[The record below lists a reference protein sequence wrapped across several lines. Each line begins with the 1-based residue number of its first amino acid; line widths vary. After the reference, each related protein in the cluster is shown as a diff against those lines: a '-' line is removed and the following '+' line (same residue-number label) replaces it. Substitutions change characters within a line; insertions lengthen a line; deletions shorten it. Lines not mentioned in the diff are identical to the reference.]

1 MKNKNFATSILIFLA
16 LLLTFSSSGAQTP
29 AKKTADDNE
38 PIEITSDRMR
48 SENGGVKII
57 FSGNVESYRGDLKIT
72 SDIMEVYN
80 SEDKKETDEIV
91 AIGNVVIT
99 RGLKKATGDKAIY
112 LDKLQKIILTGTP
125 KATAWEEDSM
135 IEGREMI
142 FLLEKDRFVVNER
155 VRMKLY
161 PKDEKKAP
169 EKKSKQITNKPS
181 TQKKQIG
188 RPKS

>member
-1 MKNKNFATSILIFLA
+1 MQNKNFAISILIFIA
-16 LLLTFSSSGAQTP
+16 LLLMVSSSGAQTP

-169 EKKSKQITNKPS
+169 ENKSKQTKNK
-181 TQKKQIG
+181 
-188 RPKS
+188 

>member
-1 MKNKNFATSILIFLA
+1 MKNNNFATSILIFLA